1 MLFGAVAE
9 GRRKMMP
16 VTCRRAMTVIRKF
29 LIASGILLS
38 LSVGEAMA
46 QAMTVRIVCFLPPRS
61 VSVDKVFVPW
71 MKTVEAAAEGD
82 IKFQPYWGGSL
93 GRNPF
98 KQYDLMKDGI
108 ADIIYVLPN
117 YTPGQFPD
125 FSIFELPY
133 LIRSGE
139 EGSVAIWRMHQKG
152 LMRGLEQGHVIGF
165 FSTEPNLFHT
175 TKPIGS
181 LSQIRGLK
189 IRAAGPVYGSLVKHL
204 GGVPIGMPVTQ
215 MTEAIS
221 RGVVDGALLGWG
233 GSLVFRLHSVT
244 SHHYE
249 APLGISPFFVSMN
262 MSKWNALS
270 AKGKAALTKYGG
282 EYLAHLG
289 GKAFD
294 DFAKRGFSVI
304 SKDKKQTITR
314 ATPAEIEAQAAAA
327 QSVHDEWIKDKEG
340 GAEKY
345 AALKQ
350 ILADI
355 RAGR

>member
-1 MLFGAVAE
+1 ML
-9 GRRKMMP
+9 
-16 VTCRRAMTVIRKF
+16 RKF
-29 LIASGILLS
+29 LIASSIVLSIGI
-38 LSVGEAMA
+38 GEAVA
-46 QAMTVRIVCFLPPRS
+46 KATTVSIVCFLPPRS
-61 VSVDKVFVPW
+61 VSVSKVFVPW
-71 MKTVEAAAEGD
+71 IKSVEAAAEGD
-82 IKFQPYWGGSL
+82 LKFQPYWGGSL

-108 ADIIYVLPN
+108 ADVIYVLPN

-133 LIRSGE
+133 LVKTGE

-152 LMRGLEQGHVIGF
+152 LLRGLQQGHVIGF
-165 FSTEPNLFHT
+165 FSTEANLFHS
-175 TKPIGS
+175 TKPIAS
-181 LSQIRGLK
+181 LSQIKGLK
-189 IRAAGPVYGSLVKHL
+189 IRAAGPVYGSLIKHL

-233 GSLVFRLHSVT
+233 GSLVFRLHNVT
-244 SHHYE
+244 NHHYQ

-262 MSKWNALS
+262 QGKWNALS
-270 AKGKAALTKYGG
+270 QKAKAAITKYGG
-282 EYLAHLG
+282 EYLSHLG

-294 DFAKRGFSVI
+294 DFGKRGYKVI
-304 SKDKKQTITR
+304 SKAGKRTITR
-314 ATPAEIEAQAAAA
+314 ATPSEIETQAASAK
-327 QSVHDEWIKDKEG
+327 SIHDAWIKGKKD
-340 GAEKY
+340 GAKKY
-345 AALKQ
+345 AVLQQ